1 MAKKSKTREITIT
14 ESGGAF
20 SLFKSPKMSKED
32 YDFSGLLALRQ
43 LLSNERARMLHVIK
57 NQKPGS
63 IYSLSKLLGRDFKAV
78 MGDINLLGR
87 FGFIELIEEKT
98 KKRVRHKPEIIVDEV
113 SINIKI

>member
-43 LLSNERARMLHVIK
+43 LLSNERARMLHVI
-57 NQKPGS
+57 